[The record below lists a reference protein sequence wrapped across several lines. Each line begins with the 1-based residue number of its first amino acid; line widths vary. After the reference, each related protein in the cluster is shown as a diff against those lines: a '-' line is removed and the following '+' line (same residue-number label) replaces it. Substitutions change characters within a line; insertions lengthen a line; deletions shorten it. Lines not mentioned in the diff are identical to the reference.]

1 MSSISA
7 PLLPGNLKSPKLHA
21 HNREILG
28 LTEVFSPTEV
38 RRKKIAEGTPRTQKI
53 NEKKDQQCLRIS
65 VVFNIIITVVKVFA
79 TIISGSLAVTA
90 TLVDS
95 VLDVLSQFILFY
107 TDSAARKRDSTKF
120 PAGKTRLAPL
130 GIFICAVL
138 MGMASVEV
146 IHESI
151 IKLIGILG
159 SDNVSAE
166 NGVLSVD
173 TVVLG
178 AMTFS
183 FTAKLTLYV
192 YCIRVSRETGNDSV
206 KAVALDHLNDVLSI
220 LSATVAA
227 LTSFYSTSLV
237 WVDPVSAI
245 AISIYIMREWWETA
259 KEQTYMLVGH
269 TAHSEFLDEIRRV
282 GNAHHPELKVDI
294 IRAYHFGPKYLV
306 ELEVVLPSTMT
317 LETTHDIGMEL
328 QHKIEAFE
336 EVERAFVHIDYQ
348 TRDYDEHNEDS
359 WPPHYAQK
367 VRETLGKS
375 ITDV

>member
-1 MSSISA
+1 MTTQINV
-7 PLLPGNLKSPKLHA
+7 PLLPGSLKSPKLHA

-38 RRKKIAEGTPRTQKI
+38 RRKPISEGTPRTQLI
-53 NEKKDQQCLRIS
+53 NERRDQRALRVS
-65 VVFNIIITVVKVFA
+65 VVLNIAITIVKVFA

-107 TDSAARKRDSTKF
+107 TDAAAKKQDSTRF

-151 IKLIGILG
+151 IKLIARDESETI
-159 SDNVSAE
+159 SMDAI
-166 NGVLSVD
+166 
-173 TVVLG
+173 VLG
-178 AMTFS
+178 AMLFS
-183 FTAKLTLYV
+183 FIAKLVLYI
-192 YCIRVSRETGNDSV
+192 YCIGVSRVTGNDSV

-220 LSATVAA
+220 VSATIAA
-227 LTSFYSTSLV
+227 LCSYYSPRLV

-269 TAHSEFLDEIRRV
+269 AARPEFLDEIRRV

-328 QHKIEAFE
+328 QHMIEAFE
-336 EVERAFVHIDYQ
+336 DVERAFVHIDYQ
-348 TRDYDEHNEDS
+348 TRDYDEHNQDS

-367 VRETLGKS
+367 VRETIGRA
-375 ITDV
+375 TDSLV